1 MLRFSYKKCCSPTV
15 LAYQSHRNF
24 VVSLSRLFLLG
35 FAFFS
40 SLCLLFKRSF
50 RNSSPKSKIDPRES
64 RCFAG
69 FAVLTVFSVFFAP
82 DWKKPNVSC
91 ETFGFFLLS
100 CFLPLFFSVFSSL
113 FQPVLFRFF
122 LPLRSSRCFSLLFA
136 LFLGRFFAF
145 CASRVIFRGVFLFF
159 FRFSCFFLV
168 SGALPSLFRCAFGV
182 VSAFC
187 VLRVILRCA
196 FLLWVHFLRISG
208 SFWARFS

>member
-1 MLRFSYKKCCSPTV
+1 MGFIASFLLQKVLFSDGSCVPKPQKLRRFVISP
-15 LAYQSHRNF
+15 
-24 VVSLSRLFLLG
+24 LSARLCLFLL
-35 FAFFS
+35 
-40 SLCLLFKRSF
+40 SLPSF
-50 RNSSPKSKIDPRES
+50 QKIFPK
-64 RCFAG
+64 
-69 FAVLTVFSVFFAP
+69 FFAEEQDRP
-82 DWKKPNVSC
+82 QRITLLC
-91 ETFGFFLLS
+91 RLCGFDGIFRLFRPGLEKAECFMLS
-100 CFLPLFFSVFSSL
+100 CFLSLFFSVFSSL